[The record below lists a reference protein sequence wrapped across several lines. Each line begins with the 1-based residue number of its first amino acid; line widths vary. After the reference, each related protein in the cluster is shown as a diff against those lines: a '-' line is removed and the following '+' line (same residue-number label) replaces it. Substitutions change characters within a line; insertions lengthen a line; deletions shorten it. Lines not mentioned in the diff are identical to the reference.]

1 MKGKVL
7 NVLLFYTIKAM
18 FTPVLDS
25 FLWQHEKL
33 FVIVG
38 APIWYAVALHFR
50 DLHGAASLR

>member
-7 NVLLFYTIKAM
+7 NILLFYTIKAM

-25 FLWQHEKL
+25 FLLQHEKL

-38 APIWYAVALHFR
+38 API
-50 DLHGAASLR
+50 